1 MTDHHLA
8 QLNVGRMR
16 APLDTPAMSGF
27 VTALEPINA
36 LADAAPGFVW
46 RLVDDDGA
54 DATGIRPF
62 GDDLIVNL
70 SVWESR
76 EALWNFTYKS
86 DHLAFVRR
94 RREWFQAMTELILV
108 LWWIPA
114 GHVPTVEEAWERL
127 RILRATGPGPDA
139 FTFRRLYDPAG
150 ELTGA

>member
-16 APLDTPAMSGF
+16 APLDTPAMSEF
-27 VTALEPINA
+27 MTALEPINA
-36 LADAAPGFVW
+36 MADAAPGFVW
-46 RLVDDDGA
+46 RLVDEDGA

-62 GDDLIVNL
+62 DDDLIVNM

-76 EALWNFTYKS
+76 EALWDFTYKS

-94 RREWFQAMTELILV
+94 RREWFQTMTDPFLV

-114 GHVPTVEEAWERL
+114 GHTPTLEEALSRL
-127 RILRATGPGPDA
+127 ETLRATGPTPEA
-139 FTFRRLYDPAG
+139 FTFRRSYDPAG
-150 ELTGA
+150 ELAGA